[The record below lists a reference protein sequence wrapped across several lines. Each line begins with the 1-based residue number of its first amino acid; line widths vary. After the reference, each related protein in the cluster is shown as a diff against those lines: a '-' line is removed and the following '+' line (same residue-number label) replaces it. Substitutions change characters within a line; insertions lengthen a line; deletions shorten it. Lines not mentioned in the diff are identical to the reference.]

1 MANPNASKPAQVV
14 KAYLD
19 TFFSK
24 DVEKT
29 LECLT
34 DDVTWKVQGASD
46 VPTIGVRHGKEEVRK
61 WLGLFPENFKPLTFE
76 TDRFFEQDDECVVT
90 GRLKYRTISTDK
102 EFESEFAAI
111 CTVRDGKIS
120 SYKFLEDS
128 YALWNSFQTK

>member
-1 MANPNASKPAQVV
+1 MNDLNFLKPSEVA
-14 KAYLD
+14 KAYFD

-34 DDVTWKVQGASD
+34 DDVIWQVQGSAD

-61 WLGLFPENFKPLTFE
+61 WLALFPANFKPLTFE
-76 TDRFFEQDDECVVT
+76 IDRYFDQDDECVVT
-90 GRLKYRTISTDK
+90 GRLKYQNLSTSK
-102 EFESEFAAI
+102 EFESEFAGI

-128 YALWNSFQTK
+128 YALWKSFQTN